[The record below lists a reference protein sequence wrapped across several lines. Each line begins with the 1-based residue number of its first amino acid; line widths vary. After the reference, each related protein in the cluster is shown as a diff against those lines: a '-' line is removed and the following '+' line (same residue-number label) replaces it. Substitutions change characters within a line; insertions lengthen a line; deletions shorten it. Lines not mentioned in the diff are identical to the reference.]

1 MFLCGLQPIKDGEL
15 PPYDAMESILPEYQY
30 IFNDPNA
37 TQPGTD
43 RTGRTKHAVP
53 PATNTTVPATR
64 NTRWG
69 SRGRGAGWGHW
80 GGGGTG
86 VLMGAW
92 GDGGGVGVD
101 C

>member
-53 PATNTTVPATR
+53 PPPATNTTVPATR

-69 SRGRGAGWGHW
+69 SRGRGAVMVGA
-80 GGGGTG
+80 GGGAKGKR
-86 VLMGAW
+86 
-92 GDGGGVGVD
+92 GG
-101 C
+101 